1 MKSSNVQLGNILGGQ
16 IVENRKR
23 HKVEMILDLEHGIS
37 GPSPLLALL
46 QLLLGFAELG
56 QVERGDLLGV
66 LDLLLVGLDL
76 ALQLGCKVG
85 HPVLVLFVLVVLEKN
100 LLDSALRLLE
110 GLLVLSSLGLQVAQP
125 LLEQQIN
132 S

>member
-1 MKSSNVQLGNILGGQ
+1 MKFSRHWSSIGLVLGR
-16 IVENRKR
+16 ESSFSK
-23 HKVEMILDLEHGIS
+23 
-37 GPSPLLALL
+37 PSAVFGFLK
-46 QLLLGFAELG
+46 LLLGLTELG
-56 QVERGDLLGV
+56 QVEGGDLLG
-66 LDLLLVGLDL
+66 LFDLLLVGLDL
-76 ALQLGCKVG
+76 ALQLGGQLG